1 MKTAQDIMTKN
12 VVSVT
17 TDTSVKDLARVLLNN
32 NISGVPVL
40 DKEGKVCGIA
50 TESDLIFQNKR
61 VHVPPFIT
69 ILDSFLFL
77 DNPEKMEQELKKI
90 AGATVLDIF
99 TDEVVTIKP
108 DTPLDEIAT
117 LMTEKKIHTLPV
129 LSEEGEMVGVV
140 GKKDI
145 IRTIL
150 S

>member
-17 TDTSVKDLARVLLNN
+17 LETSVRDLASVLLNN

-40 DKEGKVCGIA
+40 DKAGRLCGIA

-61 VHVPPFIT
+61 LHVPPFIT

-90 AGATVLDIF
+90 AGANVLDIY
-99 TDEVVTIKP
+99 TEDVVSIKP

-117 LMTEKKIHTLPV
+117 IMTEKKMHTLPV
-129 LSEEGEMVGVV
+129 LSEGGEIVGIV